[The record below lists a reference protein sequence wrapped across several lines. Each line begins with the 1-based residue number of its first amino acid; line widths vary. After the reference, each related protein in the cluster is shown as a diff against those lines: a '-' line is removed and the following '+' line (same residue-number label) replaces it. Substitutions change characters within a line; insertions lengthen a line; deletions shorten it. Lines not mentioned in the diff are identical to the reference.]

1 MPGFAGDIARLF
13 AHHIFRALL
22 MDAER
27 INLIGTR
34 LADLSART
42 QELRGYL

>member
-1 MPGFAGDIARLF
+1 MEVREKMAGCTRNPQ
-13 AHHIFRALL
+13 

-27 INLIGTR
+27 INLIGTK

-42 QELRGYL
+42 SDLRRYL